1 MPQLYFPS
9 QIAKMAMK
17 TDSMPKFTKV
27 AILAGGSEPTTK
39 GLAAEVSDFLKGL
52 SIASNVGEI
61 RDEAFRARISK
72 KEFDLVIAL
81 GGDGT
86 VLRVGHLCAP
96 VDVPVLAI
104 NLGHFGFLI
113 EVEPEDWR
121 KLLPRLASGEF
132 WFEDRMLIHAEH
144 WHAGKVTGSWEALNE
159 AMVGRGKLARPV
171 HLAASL
177 DGKLITTYVADGLI
191 VATATGSTAY
201 ALAVG
206 GPVLPPTLRNILMVP
221 VAAHLSIDRAIVLD
235 EGANI
240 RVEFKRGEE
249 AVLSVDGQQSS
260 DMQVGDWVDLR
271 ASEHS
276 LRFLRFQEPGYFYQ
290 RLLSIMDNN
299 PSTGV
304 ARRE

>member
-1 MPQLYFPS
+1 M
-9 QIAKMAMK
+9 AKNNQTPFK
-17 TDSMPKFTKV
+17 NV
-27 AILAGGSEPTTK
+27 AVLSGGEEPASSE
-39 GLAAEVSDFLKGL
+39 LAAQVVAFLQENKIKATYARL
-52 SIASNVGEI
+52 
-61 RDEAFRARISK
+61 RDEALQKRIQQ

-96 VDVPVLAI
+96 LGIPVLAI
-104 NLGHFGFLI
+104 NQGHFGFLI

-121 KLLPRLASGEF
+121 KLLPRLTTGDY
-132 WFEDRMLIHAEH
+132 WFEERMLIHVEL
-144 WHAGKVTGSWEALNE
+144 WQGGKLKGNWEALNE

-177 DGKLITTYVADGLI
+177 DGRALTTYVADGLI

-206 GPVLPPTLRNILMVP
+206 GPILPPTLRNILLVP
-221 VAAHLSIDRAIVLD
+221 VAAHLSVDRAIVLD
-235 EGANI
+235 EGASI
-240 RVEFKRGEE
+240 RVEFERGEE
-249 AVLSVDGQQSS
+249 AVLSVDGQESS
-260 DMQVGDWVDLR
+260 DMQIGDWVDLR
-271 ASEHS
+271 ASQYS

-299 PSTGV
+299 PSTG
-304 ARRE
+304 RGHS